1 MNHRLFHRVSEQ
13 RTLPST
19 ELRHLYCS
27 SQVMQ
32 LPVAA
37 EEGVSMQRVFHSY
50 TQILISTTI
59 NFDLLKP

>member
-1 MNHRLFHRVSEQ
+1 
-13 RTLPST
+13 
-19 ELRHLYCS
+19 
-27 SQVMQ
+27 MQ

-50 TQILISTTI
+50 AQILILTTI